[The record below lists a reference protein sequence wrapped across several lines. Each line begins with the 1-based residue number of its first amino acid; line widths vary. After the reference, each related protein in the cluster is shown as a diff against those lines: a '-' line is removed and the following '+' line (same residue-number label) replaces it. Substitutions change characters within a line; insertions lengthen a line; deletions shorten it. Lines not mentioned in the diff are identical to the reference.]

1 MRDLVWTVT
10 HYHYQCD
17 NDKSNNN
24 NNNGVMIREVLMK
37 ALTIL
42 KRGA

>member
-24 NNNGVMIREVLMK
+24 NNGVMIREVLMK